1 MIAERGDSLN
11 VFPGFPRDNW
21 CAPREACERIL
32 GYLVEL
38 DPHAVELIVDGG
50 LRFVG
55 DVYAD

>member
-1 MIAERGDSLN
+1 MN

-21 CAPREACERIL
+21 CVPREAYERIL

-38 DPHAVELIVDGG
+38 DPHAVELIVDVG

>member
-1 MIAERGDSLN
+1 MNAL
-11 VFPGFPRDNW
+11 PGFPRDNW
-21 CAPREACERIL
+21 CVPREACERIP